1 MNTKNNISTK
11 QLNILV
17 ITILV
22 ITMVIS
28 SCKKDDPKQPVAT
41 NPQEVL
47 TTVIINGYNH
57 DEPNNTQY
65 HFSYKWEDLDGD
77 GGLSPVID
85 TLALDT
91 GIEYHCHIL
100 ILDKTKMPV
109 DTVSYAI
116 EDEKNMHQFFYTPS
130 SNLAGKFETEILD
143 FDNNSPSLPVG
154 LEFHLNTT
162 SKDSYTTPLVGLL
175 NMVLSHYDGVPKTM
189 ARSSE
194 SDIDINFP
202 VKLK

>member
-1 MNTKNNISTK
+1 MNTKNNIK
-11 QLNILV
+11 QLSLV
-17 ITILV
+17 AIV
-22 ITMVIS
+22 SVFTMLLIS
-28 SCKKDDPKQPVAT
+28 SCKKDDPKQAVAT

-57 DEPNNTQY
+57 DDPNNTQY

-91 GIEYHCHIL
+91 GIEYHCHVL
-100 ILDKTKMPV
+100 ILDKTKTPV

-143 FDNNSPSLPVG
+143 FDNNSPALPVG
-154 LEFHLNTT
+154 LEFHLNTM
-162 SKDSYTTPLVGLL
+162 SDAAYSIPLTGSL
-175 NMVLSHYDGVPKTM
+175 NMVLSHYDGVPKTT
-189 ARSSE
+189 ARSAE
-194 SDIDINFP
+194 SDIDITFP